1 MITVTLNNEKI
12 VFDEIDEFYRWLL
25 KTKNIENIKIDGLKE
40 AKDLYSFLVFYKS
53 IKHNF
58 EDEIENINNSFLD
71 YDDNKYVIDA
81 VKELIRMNS
90 DGKYLRASLI
100 ALGYKSFGKD
110 DDRYLPLSLAY
121 ETFQTSILIHDD
133 IIDNADLRRGKIT
146 IPKSYESRF
155 DLYEKKDSF
164 FETRKK
170 HIADSLG
177 ICIGDLGFY
186 LASKIVINN
195 YSEDKCFKRLLDL
208 YNKIVINTI
217 KGEIIDVLLPFE
229 EQYKKDK
236 SSTEDSVIEIYKL
249 KTAWYSI
256 IGPFALGM
264 VLSDAKKEEIEQ
276 MEDVLYN
283 LGIAFQIKDDIL
295 GIYGNEKEIGKSASS
310 DISEFKQTI
319 LYTYVSKNNDKLL
332 NELNKVYGK
341 EELTEEDIDTVKDI
355 FYKSG
360 AKEYAVSMMES
371 MFEKSRDRLSK
382 IDFLNDTYKNILNGF
397 ITYLNLRTK

>member
-1 MITVTLNNEKI
+1 MITIATKKEK
-12 VFDEIDEFYRWLL
+12 FSFNDIDDFYRWIV
-25 KTKNIENIKIDGLKE
+25 KAKDIDCIKIDGLKE
-40 AKDLYSFLVFYKS
+40 AKDLYEFLVFYKTV
-53 IKHNF
+53 KRKF
-58 EDEIENINNSFLD
+58 EHEINNINSSFIND
-71 YDDNKYVIDA
+71 EDNKYVKDA
-81 VKELIRMNS
+81 VNELIRMNS

-100 ALGYKSFGKD
+100 ALGYRSFGKD
-110 DDRYLPLSLAY
+110 GDKYLPLALAY

-133 IIDNADLRRGKIT
+133 IIDNANLRRGKIT
-146 IPKSYESRF
+146 IPKSYENRF
-155 DLYEKKDSF
+155 DAYDKDDSL
-164 FETRKK
+164 FENRKK

-195 YSEDKCFKRLLDL
+195 YSEDDSFKRLLDL

-229 EQYKKDK
+229 EQYRKKK

-264 VLSDAKKEEIEQ
+264 VLSNASEKEISD
-276 MEDVLYN
+276 MEEVLYN

-295 GIYGNEKEIGKSASS
+295 GIYGNETEIGKSASS

-332 NELNKVYGK
+332 AELNKVYGK
-341 EELTEEDIDTVKDI
+341 ENLSEDDINTVKDI

-371 MFEKSRDRLSK
+371 MFEKSRDKLSK
-382 IDFLNDTYKNILNGF
+382 IDFIGEEYKNIINGF